1 MKRIRFVL
9 MGLVFVAALWLY
21 TATAVP
27 GLVVRGGVESESAE
41 LQRAAYRLG
50 IAHSTGYPLHT
61 MIGYAAGQ
69 IADWLDQNPYTWIT
83 YTSALASA
91 TALVLLFYL
100 GLRVSSA
107 PAALAVVMALAVTDT
122 IWHLSTITE
131 TQGLHLLAV
140 VGLFVLMVL
149 HLREPEPFGLLAGM
163 AFFAGVGLANHRTIV
178 ISIGAAGLSV
188 LLTRRWR
195 RLTLKQWLTL
205 VLVFVLPLLSYSY
218 LFWRVADPHVV
229 FSTRPTWYPAQ
240 MTTAD
245 VIGVIEGKLQTGQ
258 GAEINLEWAWSDFGT
273 RLRYVVDNLRHD
285 LPLWAMVA
293 GGVGLLL
300 AAYCNWRLGVVL
312 AAYSAVW
319 TFFLMSWRL
328 DWKASV
334 YQHVLLLPLAFGLLA
349 LAAPPLRRLR
359 SPVVLVLLSLP
370 LYGLA
375 VMLFS
380 ENLPQRDLSDDNSGT
395 RYWQAY
401 ADMPPNSRVFTG
413 GWSAET
419 FILLEYLDTSGR
431 RDILPVDTLNADEMI
446 AGARNP
452 DRHVFFSP
460 FLRGLYG
467 LYGEATYIP
476 EQGVAFSGTP
486 SGIFIQ
492 TRPKHDPR
500 LLDEANGSA
509 FQPGTE
515 IAPEINLRSLEVVRE
530 PDVLQLTL
538 YWEAVEPVERSYATY
553 THLRYYGSECQWDDT
568 VRLLAQ
574 ADARAP
580 VDGTY
585 PTVLWETG
593 EIVRDTY
600 RMPWPTEPLPD
611 SGVALTVGLTY
622 NGERMMEYCLP
633 LTSLAN

>member
-1 MKRIRFVL
+1 
-9 MGLVFVAALWLY
+9 MGLFFAGALWLY
-21 TATAVP
+21 TATAVS
-27 GLVVRGGVESESAE
+27 GLVVRGGVESEAAE

-61 MIGYAAGQ
+61 MIGYVAGQ
-69 IADWLDQNPYTWIT
+69 VADWLGQNPYTWIT
-83 YTSALASA
+83 YTSALASVS
-91 TALVLLFYL
+91 ALMLFFYL
-100 GLRVSSA
+100 GLRISSA
-107 PAALAVVMALAVTDT
+107 PAALAVVMMLVVTNT

-149 HLREPEPFGLLAGM
+149 HLREPQPFGLLVGM
-163 AFFAGVGLANHRTIV
+163 AFFAGIGLANHRTVV
-178 ISIGAAGLSV
+178 ISIGAAGLAV
-188 LLTRRWR
+188 LLTGRWR

-205 VLVFVLPLLSYSY
+205 VLIFALPLLSYSY
-218 LFWRVADPHVV
+218 LFWRATDSHVV

-240 MTTAD
+240 MTTDD
-245 VIGVIEGKLQTGQ
+245 VIDVIQGKLQTGQ

-273 RLRYVVDNLRHD
+273 RLRYVVDNLRQD
-285 LPLWAMVA
+285 LPLWSLLA

-300 AAYCNWRLGVVL
+300 AAYRNWRLGVVL
-312 AAYSAVW
+312 VAYSAVW

-328 DWKASV
+328 DWKASI
-334 YQHVLLLPLAFGLLA
+334 YQHVLLLPVAFGLLV

-359 SPVVLVLLSLP
+359 SPVILALFSLP
-370 LYGLA
+370 LFGLA

-380 ENLPQRDLSDDNSGT
+380 ENLSERDLSGDDSGM

-401 ADMPPNSRVFTG
+401 ADMPPDSRVFTG

-431 RDILPVDTLNADEMI
+431 RDMLPVDTLNADEMI

-467 LYGEATYIP
+467 LYGDATYIP

-500 LLDEANGSA
+500 LLDEANGAA
-509 FQPGTE
+509 FQPRTQ
-515 IAPEINLRSLEVVRE
+515 ITPEINLRSLDVVRA
-530 PDVLQLTL
+530 PNVLQLTL
-538 YWEAVEPVERSYATY
+538 YWEAVVPVARSYATY
-553 THLRYYGSECQWDDT
+553 THLRYYGTECQWDDT

-585 PTVLWETG
+585 PTVFWEAG
-593 EIVRDTY
+593 EIVKDTY
-600 RMPWPTEPLPD
+600 RIPWPTEPLPD
-611 SGVALTVGLTY
+611 SGVALTIGLTD
-622 NGERMMEYCLP
+622 NGERMAEYCLP
-633 LTSLAN
+633 LKSLAD